1 LKWLSGQGMEHKFH
15 DFRTDGLPAD
25 LLRSWLDSPFAE
37 KLLNRRS
44 TTWRQLNE
52 TQRQLEGDA
61 LVGLLLEHPTLIKR
75 PVFVAEEII
84 AVGFNPKDLLKVS
97 L

>member
-1 LKWLSGQGMEHKFH
+1 M
-15 DFRTDGLPAD
+15 T
-25 LLRSWLDSPFAE
+25 
-37 KLLNRRS
+37 
-44 TTWRQLNE
+44 E
-52 TQRQLEGDA
+52 TQRQLESDA

-75 PVFVAEEII
+75 PVFVDKEII